1 MTSSSRLGLVS
12 LLVCLTLLLAFAS
25 AGATSNITASSE
37 EGEVSLTVVYN
48 NYQVNPDLTTSW
60 GFGCVVRTKN
70 TTLLFDTGSSSSI
83 LLSNMEKMGIAPKE
97 IDLVAISHG
106 HGDHLGGLEGFLG
119 ENNEVT
125 VYIPSSLPDSTR
137 KMIERQGASYQ
148 NVSNSIQI
156 SENIYTTGELGI
168 GIKEQSLIVDTNKG
182 LVVVTGCA
190 HPGVVNIAQ
199 EATNLLEKEIYLVM
213 GGFHLVGS
221 SDGELRTIVSK
232 FREIGVKKVAPSH
245 CSGDRCREL
254 FAKEYGEDYIKSG
267 VGKIIKVGS

>member
-1 MTSSSRLGLVS
+1 MVNKYCLLTLTGLVVFT
-12 LLVCLTLLLAFAS
+12 LLVVCGFAS
-25 AGATSNITASSE
+25 ANNGSIPIE
-37 EGEVSLTVVYN
+37 EGEVSLTVVYD

-70 TTLLFDTGSSSSI
+70 TTLLFDTGASSSI
-83 LLSNMEKMGIAPKE
+83 LLSNMEKMGIDPKE
-97 IDLVAISHG
+97 IDLVAISHV

-137 KMIERQGASYQ
+137 KMIERQGARYQ

-190 HPGVVNIAQ
+190 HPGVVNIAN
-199 EATNLLEKEIYLVM
+199 EAKNLLQKELYLVT
-213 GGFHLVGS
+213 GGFHLVGAA
-221 SDGELRTIVSK
+221 DGELQTIVSQ
-232 FREIGVKKVAPSH
+232 FRELGVKKVAPSH

-254 FAKEYGEDYIKSG
+254 FAREYDEDYIKSG
-267 VGKIIKVGS
+267 VGKVIEVER